1 MKSTTTHS
9 GWILLAPSFAILS
22 AGVFAEDVRG
32 INPYLTHDNMVFFG
46 AFIQDGKGSVIAQRR
61 DFEPRPVRLDNLGS
75 DEEYTSWLLEYR
87 HRFNKKWSASLGAYR
102 FNTGN
107 RFTAEEDFNFEGRDF
122 TAGSELDLYF
132 TMDTYMADVMYT
144 LRSNEY
150 MEWQVGGGLH
160 VFDASL
166 TLTNTLTLDGQEL
179 VRDKESQSRATL
191 TAPVPNL
198 RTTGFYAFNPKWSIH
213 GTLGWLSADVDRY
226 SGDFFYS
233 NVRVQYQVTERLG
246 LAAGFQHVEADV
258 EEAIDKGFNRFD
270 MRFNGVTA
278 SLSYMF

>member
-1 MKSTTTHS
+1 MESTTTYS
-9 GWILLAPSFAILS
+9 SCILLASSFVIMS
-22 AGVFAEDVRG
+22 SGVFAEDARG
-32 INPYLTHDNMVFFG
+32 TSPYLAHDNMVFFG
-46 AFIQDGKGSVIAQRR
+46 VFVQEGTGNVIAQRR
-61 DFEPRPVRLDNLGS
+61 DFEPRSVMLDNLGS
-75 DEEYTSWLLEYR
+75 DKEYTSWLLEYR
-87 HRFNKKWSASLGAYR
+87 RRFNDKWSASVGAYR

-107 RFTAEEDFNFEGRDF
+107 QFAAEQDFNFEGRDF
-122 TAGSELDLYF
+122 SAGSEIDLYF

-144 LRSNEY
+144 LRGNEH
-150 MEWQVGGGLH
+150 MEWQLGGGLH

-179 VRDKESQSRATL
+179 ARDKESQSRATL

-213 GTLGWLSADVDRY
+213 GTFGWLSADVDRY

-246 LAAGFQHVEADV
+246 LAAGFQHVAADV
-258 EEAIDKGFNRFD
+258 EEALEKGFNRFD